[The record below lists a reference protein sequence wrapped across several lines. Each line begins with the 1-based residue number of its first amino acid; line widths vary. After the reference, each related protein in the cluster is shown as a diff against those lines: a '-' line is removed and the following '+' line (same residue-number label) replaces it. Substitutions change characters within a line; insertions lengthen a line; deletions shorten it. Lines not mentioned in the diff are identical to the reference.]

1 MILVTGA
8 TGLLGHH
15 LLQAL
20 EVKQMPV
27 RALCRQTEGLPKFNH
42 VEWFQGDIVNIV
54 ELERAMQGVTHI
66 YHCAA
71 KVSYDPRWHHEMM
84 RINIEGTANVVNLA
98 LDYEVA
104 KMIYVSSIAT
114 LGKED
119 KGKLVS
125 EQTEWLDKEPHSMYA
140 ESKYYAEMEVWRGI
154 GEGLQ
159 AVIVN
164 PSVILGEGDWQK
176 SSTNLF
182 KIVYDEFP
190 WYTNGSTG
198 WVDVKDVVKVMIR
211 LMESSICQEKFIV
224 NGANASFKDVF
235 TMMANGLK
243 KRPPYKKALPWMS
256 EIVWRLAYLK
266 SILSGKVAT
275 ITKETAI
282 TAHQQQA
289 FSSAK
294 LSQTLPDFSFTPLE
308 ETIARVSEKML
319 QSIE

>member
-20 EVKQMPV
+20 EATQMPI
-27 RALCRQTEGLPKFNH
+27 RALCRQTEGLPQFNH
-42 VEWFQGDIVNIV
+42 VEWFRGDIVNIV
-54 ELERAMQGVTHI
+54 ELERAMQGITYI

-71 KVSYDPRWHHEMM
+71 KVSYDPRLRQEMM
-84 RINIEGTANVVNLA
+84 RINVEGTANLVNLA
-98 LDYEVA
+98 IDNQVT
-104 KMIYVSSIAT
+104 KMVYVSSIAT

-119 KGKLVS
+119 EGKWVS
-125 EQTEWLDKEPHSMYA
+125 EETEWQDKEPHSMYA

-159 AVIVN
+159 AVIIN

-211 LMESSICQEKFIV
+211 LMESTICQEKFII
-224 NGANASFKDVF
+224 NGSNATFKDVF
-235 TMMANGLK
+235 TMMAHGLK
-243 KRPPYKKALPWMS
+243 KRPPYKKASLWMS

-266 SILSGKVAT
+266 SLLSGKVAT
-275 ITKETAI
+275 ITKETAR
-282 TAHQQQA
+282 TAHQKQA
-289 FSSAK
+289 FSSEK
-294 LSQTLPDFSFTPLE
+294 LSKAFPDFSFTPLE
-308 ETIARVSEKML
+308 ETIARVSQKML
-319 QSIE
+319 QDIS